1 MVSGVYLILDSYN
14 NKATNAFPFY
24 VLRLCLCY
32 HILMVNAGPY
42 LLITKKALV
51 DILSRAFQHSFLLEL
66 NRFYQNTEGIE
77 STELGFIP
85 ANDYHIAVHGDVI
98 KGLVFST

>member
-1 MVSGVYLILDSYN
+1 MLLGVYLILDSYN
-14 NKATNAFPFY
+14 KKLKPQRPAPFTTMFMLSY
-24 VLRLCLCY
+24 LDGQCC
-32 HILMVNAGPY
+32 PY

-51 DILSRAFQHSFLLEL
+51 NILSRAFQHSFLLGL